1 MKLMTRSALA
11 LSAITIASLTACGG
25 GGSNATSNTTTTTK
39 TDTAI
44 AFPTGVSVG
53 SPTALG
59 SKTSVVTA
67 LLISP
72 AQKWQD
78 WAVATWDAIQQGN
91 WSAVQQLATAALP
104 LSNAWAETDKI
115 PEAKITASEVEAVVS
130 GKRSLAQIGLSLNE
144 LFAQNS
150 NNASCFGPQV
160 AYVDHDNGGG
170 TADGTLPTGDLGL
183 WRDTEGNTTEPCAAA
198 QLNARLSKVKKQTR
212 QAMLMMAAMRRA
224 IEDNTS
230 LSMPTAGNQTELA
243 STLSTA
249 ISTLLSGAT
258 INAASVA
265 LNSGGTEYTYR
276 LVIGRGTGSTAESAE
291 VVIKHTPGASDTE
304 FTGVMSVTV
313 SQLAND
319 PAFGCTD
326 QTTSIGSNTYNRVA
340 SVSTLRYNRN
350 GDSLKFSNRAA
361 QYCGAPT
368 ASSSNHLADLAAVDS
383 NGELDPSVKLSGN
396 TRGSTLG
403 WRGNF
408 SRFAGDLNKET
419 QAGDFLY
426 VWQAG
431 TGDSHG
437 RAFAV
442 HSAYNSATDARTL
455 DAYAGY
461 TDQVAGSP
469 SALLGMICNWAG
481 PGNNHTPAALFQRQ
495 SMSISASATSWTLD
509 TSKISYAP
517 TTSCNSSST
526 MNFDQDASGSASL
539 GEGASVTH
547 DLDSKGSSSS
557 VQAELE
563 SRGYAIPTLF

>member
-1 MKLMTRSALA
+1 MKFMTHSALA
-11 LSAITIASLTACGG
+11 LSAIALASLTACGG
-25 GGSNATSNTTTTTK
+25 GGGDDNDTPATSTTSAT
-39 TDTAI
+39 

-59 SKTSVVTA
+59 SSGSVVTSMN
-67 LLISP
+67 ISP

-78 WAVATWDAIQQGN
+78 WALATWDAIQQGN
-91 WSAVQQLATAALP
+91 WPALQHLATVALP
-104 LSNAWAETDKI
+104 LGNAWADADKV

-130 GKRSLAQIGLSLNE
+130 GKRSLAQIGLSLND

-160 AYVDHDNGGG
+160 AYVDHDNSGS
-170 TADGTLPTGDLGL
+170 AEDGTLPTGDLGI
-183 WRDTEGNTTEPCAAA
+183 WRDTEGNTSEPCAAA

-224 IEDNTS
+224 IAASSS
-230 LSMPTAGNQTELA
+230 LSMPTAGNQTDLA
-243 STLSTA
+243 SSFATTINA
-249 ISTLLSGAT
+249 LLSGAS
-258 INAASVA
+258 INAATVA
-265 LNSGGTEYTYR
+265 LNSDGSVYTYR
-276 LVIGRGTGSTAESAE
+276 LVISRGTGAAAETAE
-291 VVIKHTPGASDTE
+291 VVIKHTPGASETA

-326 QTTSIGSNTYNRVA
+326 QTASVGGGTYNRVA
-340 SVSTLRYNRN
+340 SVSTLRYNRD
-350 GDSLKFSNRAA
+350 GDSLKFSNRSG
-361 QYCGAPT
+361 QYCGAPSDG
-368 ASSSNHLADLAAVDS
+368 SSSHLAELAAVDS

-396 TRGSTLG
+396 TRGATLG

-408 SRFAGDLNKET
+408 SRFAGDMNKET

-469 SALLGMICNWAG
+469 SSLLGMICNWAG

-495 SMSISASATSWTLD
+495 SMSISASATSWTLG

-517 TTSCNSSST
+517 TTSCNSSSL
-526 MNFDQDASGSASL
+526 MSFDQDANGSVTA

-547 DLDSKGSSSS
+547 DLDSKGSSST